1 MQTQAF
7 PRYKKRVPCRFDL
20 DATKHRGF
28 VLNLSQGGLF
38 VSSRVDAKVG
48 ARVQLHLSPTGDGN
62 SIPVSARVVWNRKRH
77 TGMARLSDPG
87 IGLEI
92 LDSDDAYL
100 RLVDE
105 VSNSPAAERISAR
118 GARARPDRP
127 AAGPEAEPAPTG
139 TRFVEVLAADE
150 VAARAGA
157 LDEVGEGWEVLE
169 VRE

>member
-1 MQTQAF
+1 
-7 PRYKKRVPCRFDL
+7 
-20 DATKHRGF
+20 
-28 VLNLSQGGLF
+28 LSHGGLF

-48 ARVQLHLSPTGDGN
+48 ARVQLHLSPTGDGD

-105 VSNSPAAERISAR
+105 VSSSPAAEQISAR
-118 GARARPDRP
+118 GAGARPDRP
-127 AAGPEAEPAPTG
+127 VAGPEAEPAPTG
-139 TRFVEVLAADE
+139 TRFQVRLAHIGSPRTRFVEVLAADE
-150 VAARAGA
+150 TAARAGA
-157 LDEVGEGWEVLE
+157 LDVVGEGWEVLE